1 MKRPATEGGQR
12 SARRATIRDVAEAA
26 GVSVA
31 TVSRA
36 LNGHENVAAA
46 VRGRVQE
53 TAARLRYIPHAAARS
68 LSSRRTHTIGM
79 VLPAL
84 HCEFFSQLVR
94 FADRAARERGQHLLV
109 SSYHDDPDAQIEALR
124 TMRGRVDGMLVMSPY
139 GAAPN
144 PLGEELATLPA
155 VLINPQGRA
164 DGMASLGID
173 NHGGAVAMVEHLIG
187 RGHRR
192 IAFLAGSDAC
202 FDAFERR
209 RGYREA
215 LARLLPGEPEWILA
229 GEGDEASGHR
239 AGRELLRSGTLPD
252 ALFASNDVAALGCLC
267 ALAEAGVRVPERLAV
282 VGFDDVP
289 LACYVKPALTTMRV
303 DLAELSTRAVQML
316 LEQVEAGEERPAP
329 GAPGLLTPQ
338 LVVRASCVRD
348 ALPQPPRGT
357 GN

>member
-1 MKRPATEGGQR
+1 MRRPATDGGER
-12 SARRATIRDVAEAA
+12 MARHATIRDVADAA

-36 LNGHENVAAA
+36 LNGHDNVAAP
-46 VRGRVQE
+46 VRERVHK
-53 TAARLRYIPHAAARS
+53 AASHLRYTPHAAARS
-68 LSSRRTHTIGM
+68 LSSRRSHTIGM

-94 FADRAARERGQHLLV
+94 AADRASRERGQHLLV

-139 GAAPN
+139 GGAPN
-144 PLGEELATLPA
+144 PLGDELASLPA
-155 VLINPQGRA
+155 VLINPQGPA
-164 DGMASLGID
+164 GDMAALGID
-173 NHGGAVAMVEHLIG
+173 NHGGAIAMVEHLVG

-209 RGYREA
+209 RGYRDA

-229 GEGDEASGHR
+229 GAGDEASGHR
-239 AGRELLRSGTLPD
+239 AGRELLKSGELPD

-267 ALAEAGVRVPERLAV
+267 ALAQAGVRVPEQIAV
-282 VGFDDVP
+282 AGFDDVP
-289 LACYVKPALTTMRV
+289 LACYVQPALTTMRV
-303 DLAELSTRAVQML
+303 DLAELSARAVQML
-316 LEQVEAGEERPAP
+316 LAQVDGEVLPDP
-329 GAPGLLTPQ
+329 APGLLRPQ
-338 LVVRASCVRD
+338 LVVRASCARG
-348 ALPQPPRGT
+348 AAGPRARSAAE
-357 GN
+357 